1 MRRAALLVA
10 AAIGGGVLV
19 APSAQA
25 ADPPP
30 VTYNTVE
37 KLYGPKPLLQKLTI
51 YVPTTTGKKPTI
63 LFVHGGCWARGYL
76 NDAET
81 SLAQQIVQRTG
92 YVVAVMTYREDDPKY
107 KNQPSDISAALHVLQ
122 TSSGLKVDPTRV
134 ALWGE
139 SAGGQLALLKAY
151 RSTGSPGV
159 DRPAAVVSV
168 SGISNMRT
176 AYSSSI
182 SKCVADFEDGAPT
195 TSAMMTRYDQTS
207 GIKFVDPADPATFLA
222 HATGDPRVPYEQS
235 LKLNQK
241 LAVEG
246 VTHQFVSVAGQ
257 HHSTPVE
264 YDVPAGQTE
273 PVYQLAI
280 GFLQAR
286 FEPPQ

>member
-1 MRRAALLVA
+1 MRIAALLVA
-10 AAIGGGVLV
+10 AALGGGALV
-19 APSAQA
+19 APTAHA

-30 VTYNTVE
+30 VKYTTVE
-37 KLYGPKPLLQKLTI
+37 KLYGPKPVLQKLTV
-51 YVPTTTGKKPTI
+51 YVPTTPGKKPTI

-76 NDAET
+76 MDAEKT
-81 SLAQQIVQRTG
+81 LAQQIVQRTG

-107 KNQPSDISAALHVLQ
+107 QNQPSDLSAALHVLQ
-122 TSSGLKVDPTRV
+122 TTSGLKVDPTRV

-139 SAGGQLALLKAY
+139 SAGAQLALLKAY
-151 RSTGSPGV
+151 KSTGAPGV

-168 SGISNMRT
+168 SGVADMKT

-207 GIKFVDPADPATFLA
+207 GIKFVNSTDPATFIA
-222 HATGDPRVPYEQS
+222 HATGDPRVPYDQS

-241 LAVEG
+241 LALSSVS
-246 VTHQFVSVAGQ
+246 HQFVSVSGQ
-257 HHSTPVE
+257 HHATAVE
-264 YDVPAGQTE
+264 YDVPAGQTL

-280 GFLQAR
+280 RFLQAH
-286 FEPPQ
+286 FQPPH